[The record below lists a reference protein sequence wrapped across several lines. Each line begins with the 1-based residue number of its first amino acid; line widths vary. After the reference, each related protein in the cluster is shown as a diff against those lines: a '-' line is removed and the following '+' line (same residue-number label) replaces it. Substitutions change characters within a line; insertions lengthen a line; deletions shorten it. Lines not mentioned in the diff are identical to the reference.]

1 MKLIITTI
9 LSFFIASTACI
20 GQSTEIKSDNK
31 PTEKQIEK
39 KEKSDTRT
47 VKAKFDKE
55 GNIISQTSEQK
66 TRTVKAK
73 VDKDGKVTGE
83 KEKQKTKKVKVKFDK
98 EGNEIPEKGKR
109 TVKATF

>member
-1 MKLIITTI
+1 MTLITTTI

-47 VKAKFDKE
+47 VKAKFDKD

-98 EGNEIPEKGKR
+98 EGNEIPVKGKR

>member
-55 GNIISQTSEQK
+55 GNITSQTSEQK

-73 VDKDGKVTGE
+73 LDKDGNVISK
-83 KEKQKTKKVKVKFDK
+83 KEKSKKGKWRRRKTIRVEYDK
-98 EGNEIPEKGKR
+98 EGN
-109 TVKATF
+109 

>member
-1 MKLIITTI
+1 MTLITTTI

-20 GQSTEIKSDNK
+20 GQSTEIKTVNK

-47 VKAKFDKE
+47 VKAKIGE
-55 GNIISQTSEQK
+55 
-66 TRTVKAK
+66 
-73 VDKDGKVTGE
+73 DGKVTGE
-83 KEKQKTKKVKVKFDK
+83 KEKQKTRKVKAKFDK

>member
-1 MKLIITTI
+1 MKLIIITI
-9 LSFFIASTACI
+9 LSFFITTTTCI
-20 GQSTEIKSDNK
+20 GQSTEIKPDNK

-47 VKAKFDKE
+47 VKAKFDKD

-66 TRTVKAK
+66 TRIVKTK
-73 VDKDGKVTGE
+73 IGEDGKVTGE

-98 EGNEIPEKGKR
+98 EGNEIPKKGKEKG
-109 TVKATF
+109 